1 MTSKISFILS
11 DGSVMPISIRQL
23 NREIDLEH
31 FRLGDHLWGFQPF
44 IESDKAK
51 RIFCE
56 HILIWPFRDNRSLTE
71 VRLEVPPCADQ
82 HWSGGSAELACAIA
96 MARSQSEQPTSSWPD
111 VIATGVM
118 QRATASSANPDD
130 LLVKAVEG
138 GDSFMGK
145 LQGVL
150 ARTPSPEFFV
160 YPAAQQLNA
169 RHQQLLRDIREN
181 GTTVL
186 PVDSMRELYE
196 RGLCPP
202 PPGTKTTN
210 SEVGCNAAS
219 IAPDHAPIER
229 RQASGYRGKI
239 AIALCAIAMI
249 ALLPL
254 ALSLYQQGQ
263 STDALDTPLLAA
275 PIKAK
280 DISNN
285 TDIRAPRRPVGDVIS
300 SVDSSNDPS
309 INIIPTGVTSSG
321 PAVSTTTEKTESTGK
336 LTLPAPS
343 STNSTS
349 ISDDLIPKLIR
360 IPDNYFFMGCE
371 GGDKC
376 LDDSHQ
382 IKRADLPRHDV
393 YISSFR
399 MGVTEVT
406 HAQFQHFLTTTGYK
420 HIDGNDRPGDHPA
433 TYVSWNDAQAYL
445 SWLNKTTGQCY
456 RLPTESEWESAT
468 RASTTTRYNTG
479 DTLSSE
485 QANIW
490 AANTGNSTL
499 SSQSLSQTSP
509 VGQYSP
515 NAWGLFDT
523 HGGVWEWVQ
532 DSWRDNYHNAPK
544 DGSAYQD
551 DSEHRRV
558 LRGGSFSVAADFAL
572 SSMRI
577 GNHASARFNSV
588 GFRVA
593 ADLHCQ

>member
-23 NREIDLEH
+23 DRKIGLEH

-71 VRLEVPPCADQ
+71 VRLEVPPCAGQ
-82 HWSGGSAELACAIA
+82 HWSGGSAELACVIA
-96 MARSQSEQPTSSWPD
+96 MGRSQSERPTSSWPD

-118 QRATASSANPDD
+118 QRATVNSASPDD

-138 GDSFMGK
+138 GDSFTGK
-145 LQGVL
+145 LLGIL

-169 RHQQLLRDIREN
+169 RHQQLLRVIGEN
-181 GTTVL
+181 STTVL
-186 PVDSMRELYE
+186 PVNSMRELYE

-202 PPGTKTTN
+202 PPGDETTS
-210 SEVGCNAAS
+210 SEAGCNTAS
-219 IAPDHAPIER
+219 IAQDQTPVEL

-239 AIALCAIAMI
+239 AIALCVIAMI

-254 ALSLYQQGQ
+254 ALSLYRQGQ
-263 STDALDTPLLAA
+263 STYAPDTSLLASPNEA
-275 PIKAK
+275 E
-280 DISNN
+280 DIGNPDRSLRGPVVSNPTEN
-285 TDIRAPRRPVGDVIS
+285 TVATEKPGLPHS
-300 SVDSSNDPS
+300 SSAN
-309 INIIPTGVTSSG
+309 
-321 PAVSTTTEKTESTGK
+321 STT
-336 LTLPAPS
+336 L
-343 STNSTS
+343 
-349 ISDDLIPKLIR
+349 SDDLIPKLIE
-360 IPDNYFFMGCE
+360 IPANYLFMGCE
-371 GGDKC
+371 GGDEC
-376 LDDSHQ
+376 LNNSHE

-393 YISSFR
+393 FVSSFR
-399 MGVTEVT
+399 MGATEVT

-420 HIDGNDRPGDHPA
+420 HIDGNDRPGEHPA

-445 SWLNKTTGQCY
+445 SWLNNTTGQCY

-490 AANTGNSTL
+490 AAGTGNNTL
-499 SSQSLSQTSP
+499 SSQSSYQTSA
-509 VGQYSP
+509 VGQYPSNP
-515 NAWGLFDT
+515 WGLFDT

-532 DSWRDNYHNAPK
+532 DSWSDNYHNAPK

-558 LRGGSFSVAADFAL
+558 LRGGSFSVAADFAR